1 MAFEFFTIVLSNSL
15 RKQRL
20 PDKFAKVFHGHE
32 PRELMLREAGRRRRL
47 WAVDVVFDADGH
59 MYLGHGWKQFACAH
73 DLRLGHFLLL
83 SYDGHAVLTIK
94 VFDTSMCRR
103 DYEYDD
109 ETGSGSSSDSGNTLG
124 AEGEW
129 AEEHDMKQ
137 GVSSMNNPCD
147 SDGSQKERSYSSE
160 ELSDDILSVDNSVH
174 SANIRTLSDNYA
186 VSARCYLTK
195 AQKVK
200 IVMLID
206 KIRPKFKVL
215 VLLMKKSNIR
225 QHTLVIPKDY
235 ALKYFPCESTSII
248 FQLPSKNKTWNCRMS
263 ISPSG
268 VCNPGEEISDSAHED
283 EGDSHDS
290 EGASEPLF
298 VAPDRP
304 RLTDAQK
311 KKVLEKVRS
320 IDSELPI
327 WVMVMNNTSV
337 RLCKSGAYLNMG
349 KKYVSRYLVNQYFTG
364 RHGKKNVM
372 SLVLERE
379 GKNRKWHTELR
390 LGSDGA
396 AIVKGWMS
404 FARDNQL
411 QVDDLCLF
419 KLMRDEDF
427 EETLK
432 MMVYIIRHK
441 KCSA

>member
-1 MAFEFFTIVLSNSL
+1 M
-15 RKQRL
+15 
-20 PDKFAKVFHGHE
+20 
-32 PRELMLREAGRRRRL
+32 
-47 WAVDVVFDADGH
+47 
-59 MYLGHGWKQFACAH
+59 
-73 DLRLGHFLLL
+73 
-83 SYDGHAVLTIK
+83 VLTANVK
-94 VFDTSMCRR
+94 
-103 DYEYDD
+103 E
-109 ETGSGSSSDSGNTLG
+109 EPASD
-124 AEGEW
+124 
-129 AEEHDMKQ
+129 
-137 GVSSMNNPCD
+137 
-147 SDGSQKERSYSSE
+147 
-160 ELSDDILSVDNSVH
+160 
-174 SANIRTLSDNYA
+174 
-186 VSARCYLTK
+186 
-195 AQKVK
+195 
-200 IVMLID
+200 
-206 KIRPKFKVL
+206 
-215 VLLMKKSNIR
+215 
-225 QHTLVIPKDY
+225 
-235 ALKYFPCESTSII
+235 
-248 FQLPSKNKTWNCRMS
+248 
-263 ISPSG
+263 
-268 VCNPGEEISDSAHED
+268 GEEISDSAHED

-411 QVDDLCLF
+411 QADDLCLF